1 MALLLKI
8 ADLSSTPTQLRAAL
22 PMNWCAERLG
32 DAFVAQEAVAHVVVS
47 ATRTADVVEIHGEI
61 SAGFA
66 FPCSRCAATAQLVA
80 RAEFDHH
87 FVGKGQ
93 LDAGDPYETTSD
105 FDADP
110 DVTEHDGA
118 TIFLDDLCIEH
129 LILALPDVPLCTENC
144 LGVCPQCGINRNN
157 ETCTMPQNC
166 YTSAAD
172 SAQQSPWTALAGFEI
187 AQQGKN

>member
-1 MALLLKI
+1 MPLLLKI

-22 PMNWCAERLG
+22 PMHWCAERLG
-32 DAFVAQEAVAHVVVS
+32 DAFVAQEAVAHVAIT

-61 SAGFA
+61 RAGFG
-66 FPCSRCAATAQLVA
+66 FPCSRCAASAQMLA
-80 RAEFDHH
+80 SAEFDHH

-93 LDAGDPYETTSD
+93 LDAGDPYDSASD

-110 DVTEHDGA
+110 DVSEHDGA

-129 LILALPDVPLCTENC
+129 LILALPDVPLCSETC
-144 LGVCPQCGINRNN
+144 LGVCPQCGINRNS

-166 YTSAAD
+166 YTSGVDDGAP
-172 SAQQSPWTALAGFEI
+172 SPWAALAGLEI
-187 AQQGKN
+187 VQQSKN